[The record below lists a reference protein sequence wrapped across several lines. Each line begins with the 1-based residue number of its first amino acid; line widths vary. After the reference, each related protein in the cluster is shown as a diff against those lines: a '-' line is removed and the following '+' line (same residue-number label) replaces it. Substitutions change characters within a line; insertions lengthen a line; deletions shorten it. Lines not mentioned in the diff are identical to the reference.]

1 MSFTTGIAR
10 MASSLAYEDLPA
22 EVINQAKECIRD
34 HVAVGLAGTDRPPGR
49 QVITYAREAGG
60 TSGSTVYGAGHTSPD
75 LAPLA
80 NGTLS
85 SVLTYDDTFES
96 LVIHPSSPV
105 LPAILATAE
114 QHSTSGQDIFA
125 AYVAGVETV
134 YRIGELLHP
143 SHYRFGW
150 HSTGTIGTFGAV
162 AGVGN
167 LLGCSMDEIRHGFGI
182 AGSLSSTL
190 RKNGGSDTFAL
201 HAGHAAQ
208 MGRRAMVLA
217 NSGVTGDPSIFEGS
231 QGYLAVLSSEKAP
244 DGAGEPQ
251 ADPAYLGMLDIG
263 FKAYPCA
270 RVPQAAMDGLRNIM
284 DRQGLRSEDVQKVV
298 ARFDP
303 SLDGILERSDPSD
316 WNAARG
322 SIEFCLAA
330 ILTESNLTIKHLTDD
345 YLSSPPIQRAMEEIE
360 PRYDEELADNFSK
373 YGAIVTVET
382 EATRYREAVPHPPG
396 SLANPLSDARKREKF
411 EVCARTVLDQQDAT
425 ELYTLLGN
433 FDAGETFGRVLGRL
447 S

>member
-1 MSFTTGIAR
+1 MSFTRSVAG
-10 MASSLAYEDLPA
+10 MASSLGYSQLPA
-22 EVINQAKECIRD
+22 EVIDQAKKCLRD
-34 HVAVGLAGTDRPPGR
+34 HVAVGLAGTDRPAGR
-49 QVITYAREAGG
+49 RVIRYAREAGG
-60 TSGSTVYGAGHTSPD
+60 TSGSTVYGAGQVSPD
-75 LAPLA
+75 LTPLV

-96 LVIHPSSPV
+96 LVIHPTSPV
-105 LPAILATAE
+105 LPAVLATAE
-114 QHSTSGQDIFA
+114 QHDISGKDILA

-134 YRIGELLHP
+134 YRIGGLLHP
-143 SHYRFGW
+143 SHYRSGW

-167 LLGCSMDEIRHGFGI
+167 LLGCSTDEIRHGYGI
-182 AGSLSSTL
+182 AGSLSSSL

-217 NSGVTGDPSIFEGS
+217 DSGVTGNPSIFEGS
-231 QGYLAVLSSEKAP
+231 QGYLAVLSSEEEP
-244 DGAGEPQ
+244 DVEGDPQ
-251 ADPAYLGMLDIG
+251 ADHPDWGMLDIG

-284 DRQGLRSEDVQKVV
+284 DREGLVAEDVEKVV

-303 SLDGILERSDPSD
+303 SLDGILERPDPSD

-330 ILTESNLTIKHLTDD
+330 ILTAGNLTVEHLTDE
-345 YLSSPPIQRAMEEIE
+345 YLSSPPIQQAMGKIE
-360 PRYDEELADNFSK
+360 PRYDEAFADDFSK
-373 YGAIVTVET
+373 YGAIVTVESGT
-382 EATRYREAVPHPPG
+382 TRYREAVPHPPG
-396 SLANPLSDARKREKF
+396 SLANPLSDARVREKF
-411 EVCARTVLDQQDAT
+411 EVCAHTVLNRQEAT
-425 ELYTLLGN
+425 ELYSLLGD
-433 FDAGETFGRVLGRL
+433 FDTGETFERVISRL